1 MVYIKYFCLASS
13 SSPPKNPPSR
23 RVSLKSL
30 QDFRL
35 VFSLNSETEAPE
47 STPAPVEPESSQT
60 NDSTPIDLPPT
71 APESPINDSTI
82 TPVED
87 QNPLINQPE
96 SEVPKEPISAPNEPQ
111 APVDDQSVPV
121 NDNPPESEP
130 VQPSPVQSAPVSAP
144 MPQAPTALQTQPSA
158 LENQT
163 SFIRA
168 LLAKA
173 NAKLGSNRQKKL
185 DKLMLL
191 AQKKGFITNE
201 QAQELLHCSDATA
214 TRYLSK
220 LVQQGRLNRTDGS
233 HWVKYIFVR

>member
-1 MVYIKYFCLASS
+1 MDDQTT
-13 SSPPKNPPSR
+13 PSEP
-23 RVSLKSL
+23 V
-30 QDFRL
+30 
-35 VFSLNSETEAPE
+35 EEIEAPE
-47 STPAPVEPESSQT
+47 TPEPAPVVIEPDSGQT
-60 NDSTPIDLPPT
+60 TGSDQANTPPEP
-71 APESPINDSTI
+71 PESPINAPST
-82 TPVED
+82 PPAED
-87 QNPLINQPE
+87 QNPPINQPE
-96 SEVPKEPISAPNEPQ
+96 SDEPEQSISTPSEPQ
-111 APVDDQSVPV
+111 APT
-121 NDNPPESEP
+121 DNNPASESI
-130 VQPSPVQSAPVSAP
+130 STQSAPVSAP
-144 MPQAPTALQTQPSA
+144 TPLTPTAPQAQSSA
-158 LENQT
+158 QQNQT

-201 QAQELLHCSDATA
+201 QAQDLLHCSDATA

>member
-1 MVYIKYFCLASS
+1 MDDDQ
-13 SSPPKNPPSR
+13 NTPSDP
-23 RVSLKSL
+23 VA
-30 QDFRL
+30 
-35 VFSLNSETEAPE
+35 ETPVQAPE
-47 STPAPVEPESSQT
+47 SALAPIEPDSSQP
-60 NDSTPIDLPPT
+60 NGSTPTDLPPE
-71 APESPINDSTI
+71 APESPINDSSI

-87 QNPLINQPE
+87 QNPPINQSE
-96 SEVPKEPISAPNEPQ
+96 SNEPQ
-111 APVDDQSVPV
+111 TPVDDQPV
-121 NDNPPESEP
+121 SSNDEPPIPEP
-130 VQPSPVQSAPVSAP
+130 VQTSPAQSAPVSAP
-144 MPQAPTALQTQPSA
+144 TSSTPIAVQTQSSA
-158 LENQT
+158 QQNQT

-185 DKLMLL
+185 DKVMFL

-201 QAQELLHCSDATA
+201 QAQDLLHCSDATA

>member
-1 MVYIKYFCLASS
+1 MDDQNIPNEPVENTTVPELA
-13 SSPPKNPPSR
+13 
-23 RVSLKSL
+23 
-30 QDFRL
+30 
-35 VFSLNSETEAPE
+35 
-47 STPAPVEPESSQT
+47 PAPVEPDSSQ
-60 NDSTPIDLPPT
+60 PT
-71 APESPINDSTI
+71 GSDTANMSPEAPESPINVPSN
-82 TPVED
+82 TPAED
-87 QNPLINQPE
+87 QNQGVNQPE
-96 SEVPKEPISAPNEPQ
+96 SEGSGEPISAPNESE
-111 APVDDQSVPV
+111 APTDNNPASESIPVQSVPA
-121 NDNPPESEP
+121 
-130 VQPSPVQSAPVSAP
+130 SAPAP
-144 MPQAPTALQTQPSA
+144 VTPTAPQTQPSA
-158 LENQT
+158 QQNQT

-185 DKLMLL
+185 DKVMLL

>member
-1 MVYIKYFCLASS
+1 MDDQTT
-13 SSPPKNPPSR
+13 PSEP
-23 RVSLKSL
+23 VG
-30 QDFRL
+30 
-35 VFSLNSETEAPE
+35 ETEAPE
-47 STPAPVEPESSQT
+47 PVPTPVEPESSQP
-60 NDSTPIDLPPT
+60 NGSTPTNLPPT
-71 APESPINDSTI
+71 APESATDASSPV
-82 TPVED
+82 PVEY
-87 QNPLINQPE
+87 QNPPINQPE
-96 SEVPKEPISAPNEPQ
+96 SNEPEGSELEPNEPQ
-111 APVDDQSVPV
+111 ALVNDQSIPV
-121 NDNPPESEP
+121 NDNPPISEP
-130 VQPSPVQSAPVSAP
+130 IQLPPVQSAPVSAP
-144 MPQAPTALQTQPSA
+144 TPQTPIAQQTQPSA

-185 DKLMLL
+185 DKIMLT

>member
-1 MVYIKYFCLASS
+1 MDDQ
-13 SSPPKNPPSR
+13 NT
-23 RVSLKSL
+23 
-30 QDFRL
+30 QG
-35 VFSLNSETEAPE
+35 E
-47 STPAPVEPESSQT
+47 STTDEPTLPPVNSPEPAPAPVEPVSDQT
-60 NDSTPIDLPPT
+60 TGSEPANTPPT
-71 APESPINDSTI
+71 APESPINAPSN

-87 QNPLINQPE
+87 QNTPLNQSE
-96 SEVPKEPISAPNEPQ
+96 SEVPEELISAPNEPEV
-111 APVDDQSVPV
+111 PVDDQST
-121 NDNPPESEP
+121 PEP
-130 VQPSPVQSAPVSAP
+130 IQPTPVQSAPAP
-144 MPQAPTALQTQPSA
+144 APTPPTPIAAQPQPSA

-173 NAKLGSNRQKKL
+173 NAKLSSNRQKKL

>member
-1 MVYIKYFCLASS
+1 MDDQ
-13 SSPPKNPPSR
+13 NTPSEP
-23 RVSLKSL
+23 VE
-30 QDFRL
+30 D
-35 VFSLNSETEAPE
+35 TEAPE
-47 STPAPVEPESSQT
+47 PAPAPVEPDSGQT
-60 NDSTPIDLPPT
+60 TGSDQANTPPEP
-71 APESPINDSTI
+71 PESPINAPSTP
-82 TPVED
+82 PVED
-87 QNPLINQPE
+87 QNPPINQPE
-96 SEVPKEPISAPNEPQ
+96 SEAPEEPISAPDEPE
-111 APVDDQSVPV
+111 APV

-130 VQPSPVQSAPVSAP
+130 IQPPPVQSVPVSAP
-144 MPQAPTALQTQPSA
+144 TPPTPTAPQTQPSA
-158 LENQT
+158 QQNQT
-163 SFIRA
+163 SFIQA

-185 DKLMLL
+185 DKIMLL

>member
-1 MVYIKYFCLASS
+1 MDDQTTPSDPTADATTPPPANSPEPAPAAVEPVSDQTTGSDQANM
-13 SSPPKNPPSR
+13 PPKP
-23 RVSLKSL
+23 
-30 QDFRL
+30 
-35 VFSLNSETEAPE
+35 
-47 STPAPVEPESSQT
+47 
-60 NDSTPIDLPPT
+60 
-71 APESPINDSTI
+71 PESPINDSAI

-87 QNPLINQPE
+87 QNQGVNQPE
-96 SEVPKEPISAPNEPQ
+96 SNQPEEPISVPNEPE
-111 APVDDQSVPV
+111 ASGDDQPV
-121 NDNPPESEP
+121 SEP
-130 VQPSPVQSAPVSAP
+130 TPQPVQSYPVQSTPVSAP
-144 MPQAPTALQTQPSA
+144 TAQTPTAPQTQPSA
-158 LENQT
+158 QQNQT

-201 QAQELLHCSDATA
+201 QAQDLLHCSDATA